1 MKDRRKPRP
10 GIDSN
15 WAGGIRLRTINLIV
29 FIAVLVAAA
38 VLIYGIHSMTDNY
51 HDLRAATNT
60 NLACQ
65 DAAKDLTDAS
75 DYLTN
80 QARAFAV
87 SGDLQYLNNYF
98 EEAKQ
103 TKRRDKALD
112 ILKANMPESEALLY
126 LQDALDKSV
135 ALMEKEYYSMRL
147 VIEAKG
153 YDLQM
158 MPKDLRQTQLTAEDK
173 KLSPEEQIELARSIL
188 FDEDY
193 QNEKDMIAS
202 NAERCLDQVMHTID
216 NNQEQS
222 FARMERTMHWVIAMV
237 VLLLLMFLALVVI
250 INNMVVRPL
259 KASIDSINKKM
270 TLPLNGAYE
279 LQYMASVY
287 NRMLREN
294 QEHHDRLAYEAIHDR
309 LTGAYNRAGFEER
322 YHTVDKN
329 NIALVLIDIDYFK
342 EINDTYG
349 HSVGDMVL
357 KRVVRLIQAYFRA
370 EDYICR
376 IGGDEFAVIML
387 FADSSMRNQVLEK
400 IQTINSLLQEP
411 INDLPAASLSVGV
424 AFGDRKDPT
433 DDMFKDADAALYEVK
448 RAGRKGCAFYGEE
461 NVEKC

>member
-15 WAGGIRLRTINLIV
+15 WAGGVRLQTINLIV
-29 FIAVLVAAA
+29 FIAVLIAAV
-38 VLIYGIHSMTDNY
+38 VLIYGIRSMTDNY
-51 HDLRAATNT
+51 HDLREATNT
-60 NLACQ
+60 NLVCQ
-65 DAAKDLTDAS
+65 DAAKDLMDAS

-98 EEAKQ
+98 AEANQ

-112 ILKANMPESEALLY
+112 TLGANMPESEALLY

-135 ALMEKEYYSMRL
+135 ALMEQEYYSMRL

-153 YDLQM
+153 YDLRM
-158 MPKDLRQTQLTAEDK
+158 MPKDLRQTDLTAEDK
-173 KLSPEEQIELARSIL
+173 KLSAEEQIELARSIL
-188 FDEDY
+188 FDKEY
-193 QNEKDMIAS
+193 QSEKDKIAS
-202 NAERCLDQVMHTID
+202 NAERCLDQLMQTIN
-216 NNQEQS
+216 NNQKKS
-222 FARMERTMHWVIAMV
+222 FAQMERTMHWVIAMV
-237 VLLLLMFLALVVI
+237 ILLILMFLALVVI

-259 KASIDSINKKM
+259 NASIDSINKKM
-270 TLPLNGAYE
+270 TLPMKGAYE

-287 NRMLREN
+287 NRMLHEN
-294 QEHHDRLAYEAIHDR
+294 QEHHDRLAYEAVHDR

-329 NIALVLIDIDYFK
+329 NTALVLIDIDYFK

>member
-1 MKDRRKPRP
+1 
-10 GIDSN
+10 
-15 WAGGIRLRTINLIV
+15 
-29 FIAVLVAAA
+29 
-38 VLIYGIHSMTDNY
+38 
-51 HDLRAATNT
+51 
-60 NLACQ
+60 
-65 DAAKDLTDAS
+65 
-75 DYLTN
+75 
-80 QARAFAV
+80 
-87 SGDLQYLNNYF
+87 
-98 EEAKQ
+98 
-103 TKRRDKALD
+103 
-112 ILKANMPESEALLY
+112 
-126 LQDALDKSV
+126 
-135 ALMEKEYYSMRL
+135 MRL

-153 YDLQM
+153 YDLRM

-173 KLSPEEQIELARSIL
+173 KLSAEEQIELARSIL
-188 FDEDY
+188 FDKEY
-193 QNEKDMIAS
+193 QSEKDKIAS
-202 NAERCLDQVMHTID
+202 NAERCLDQLMQTID
-216 NNQEQS
+216 NNQEKS
-222 FARMERTMHWVIAMV
+222 FAQMERTMHWVIAMV
-237 VLLLLMFLALVVI
+237 ILLLLMFLALVVI

-259 KASIDSINKKM
+259 NASIDSINKKM
-270 TLPLNGAYE
+270 TLPMKGAYE

-287 NRMLREN
+287 NRMLHEN
-294 QEHHDRLAYEAIHDR
+294 QEHHDRLAYEAVHDR